1 MSTQLEDTKRLGC
14 AKPNDCASLL
24 KSENLR
30 MRIDEND
37 KKNDALKLKSLSKAD
52 IPLLRSKFAAGAGEL
67 SLEYERTH
75 GRSGRPRLITSLLRL
90 TPAAQSAASF
100 AIEDAK
106 STNWTNR
113 QDRLR

>member
-37 KKNDALKLKSLSKAD
+37 KKNDALKSLSKAQAD
-52 IPLLRSKFAAGAGEL
+52 IQLLRSKFAAGEL

-75 GRSGRPRLITSLLRL
+75 AAAML
-90 TPAAQSAASF
+90 T
-100 AIEDAK
+100 
-106 STNWTNR
+106 
-113 QDRLR
+113 

>member
-1 MSTQLEDTKRLGC
+1 VSTQLEDTKRLGC

-37 KKNDALKLKSLSKAD
+37 KKNDALKLKSLSKAQAD
-52 IPLLRSKFAAGAGEL
+52 IQLLRSKFAAGEL

-75 GRSGRPRLITSLLRL
+75 AAAML
-90 TPAAQSAASF
+90 T
-100 AIEDAK
+100 
-106 STNWTNR
+106 
-113 QDRLR
+113 

>member
-37 KKNDALKLKSLSKAD
+37 KKNDALKLKSLSKAQAD
-52 IPLLRSKFAAGAGEL
+52 IQLLRSKFAAGAGEL

-75 GRSGRPRLITSLLRL
+75 AAAML
-90 TPAAQSAASF
+90 T
-100 AIEDAK
+100 
-106 STNWTNR
+106 
-113 QDRLR
+113 

>member
-37 KKNDALKLKSLSKAD
+37 KKNDALKLKSLSKAQAEENKV
-52 IPLLRSKFAAGAGEL
+52 LRDQ
-67 SLEYERTH
+67 LEP
-75 GRSGRPRLITSLLRL
+75 G
-90 TPAAQSAASF
+90 Q
-100 AIEDAK
+100 AK
-106 STNWTNR
+106 QNI
-113 QDRLR
+113 DRRKAEKEEEFNNIR